1 MNKIRTFL
9 VAALATGSAPALAHV
24 GSHNMQQHFVEH
36 LLLSL
41 AIGLVLGLGIKFLF
55 KRGSDRL

>member
-1 MNKIRTFL
+1 MNKTRAF
-9 VAALATGSAPALAHV
+9 LATALTATCGPALAHV

-36 LLLSL
+36 LLLAL